1 MKDENLVLREKETDI
16 VRVRKEIEALHLVI
30 PLLAENR
37 DFVEHGMAPPP
48 PSLKAGTTGLRPGAR
63 LPNSLAV
70 S

>member
-1 MKDENLVLREKETDI
+1 VEDENLVLREKETEL

-48 PSLKAGTTGLRPGAR
+48 PSLKSGSTSLRPGAR
-63 LPNSLAV
+63 PPASR
-70 S
+70 